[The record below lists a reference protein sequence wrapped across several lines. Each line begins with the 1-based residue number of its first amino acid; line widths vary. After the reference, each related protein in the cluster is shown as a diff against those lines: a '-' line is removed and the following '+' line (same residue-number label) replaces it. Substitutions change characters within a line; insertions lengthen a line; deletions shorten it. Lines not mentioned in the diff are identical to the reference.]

1 MEMLKS
7 FKNNNIIYIMNP
19 EVGTNF
25 QDWKP
30 VVLKKKTINIKNENV
45 SNKKSN
51 ENDVIKINKTNIEL
65 KKAMQ
70 QARLSCKMSQKDV
83 AQRMNVKT
91 NLIVDYESGKLAP
104 SNSFLS
110 KLERIYNI
118 KLPRATKV
126 KIQND

>member
-1 MEMLKS
+1 MLKS

-19 EVGTNF
+19 EVGSNF

-30 VVLKKKTINIKNENV
+30 VVLKKKTINIKNENI
-45 SNKKSN
+45 SNKKN
-51 ENDVIKINKTNIEL
+51 IENDVIKINKTTLEL

-83 AQRMNVKT
+83 AQKMNVKT

-110 KLERIYNI
+110 KMERIYNI

>member
-1 MEMLKS
+1 MLKS

-30 VVLKKKTINIKNENV
+30 VVLKKKTINIKNENIT
-45 SNKKSN
+45 NKKSN

-110 KLERIYNI
+110 KMERIYNI

>member
-1 MEMLKS
+1 MLKS

-25 QDWKP
+25 QDWNP

-51 ENDVIKINKTNIEL
+51 ENDVIKINKTNLEL

-83 AQRMNVKT
+83 AQKMNVKT

-110 KLERIYNI
+110 KMERIYNT

>member
-1 MEMLKS
+1 MLKS

>member
-1 MEMLKS
+1 MLKS

-110 KLERIYNI
+110 KMEKIYNT

>member
-1 MEMLKS
+1 MLKS

-30 VVLKKKTINIKNENV
+30 VVLKKKTINIKNENIT
-45 SNKKSN
+45 NKKSN